1 MRRLGIF
8 IILVLLLVWTLPATG
23 EILPHYKPEQ
33 LVLYSDLVVLGKQ
46 TSPSEIQIE
55 KVLVGNWN
63 KTTLSVPSLANYPLT
78 YLFLE
83 KKVPGLTRQIVVFVA
98 RQFGRVNVVANGV
111 FRVTK
116 KGPILGYFQPMNP
129 GFYQLQAKPAFRALP
144 DLLEAIAKGKADLPR
159 IQQDRMQA
167 VAKATQIDDF
177 ALKLHELQGI
187 THVGDARIFDLISKQ
202 MERDP
207 ERANACI
214 YFLQNHPDPACFLL
228 LKGLY
233 EKSNNI
239 TLLYSIG
246 RQGTPAARPYLERLV
261 EKKGNEERSRFAFA
275 GLSALY
281 EALARNGQQK
291 EAAKVRDSIFRLYD
305 RDNSL
310 ADFQPRLLSVIP
322 EQGAIDRLEKM
333 LARVRGD
340 QSNRGP
346 EIEQVLDELRARVQN
361 AQMP

>member
-129 GFYQLQAKPAFRALP
+129 GFYQLQAKPAR
-144 DLLEAIAKGKADLPR
+144 
-159 IQQDRMQA
+159 
-167 VAKATQIDDF
+167 
-177 ALKLHELQGI
+177 
-187 THVGDARIFDLISKQ
+187 
-202 MERDP
+202 
-207 ERANACI
+207 
-214 YFLQNHPDPACFLL
+214 
-228 LKGLY
+228 
-233 EKSNNI
+233 
-239 TLLYSIG
+239 
-246 RQGTPAARPYLERLV
+246 
-261 EKKGNEERSRFAFA
+261 
-275 GLSALY
+275 
-281 EALARNGQQK
+281 
-291 EAAKVRDSIFRLYD
+291 
-305 RDNSL
+305 
-310 ADFQPRLLSVIP
+310 
-322 EQGAIDRLEKM
+322 
-333 LARVRGD
+333 
-340 QSNRGP
+340 
-346 EIEQVLDELRARVQN
+346 
-361 AQMP
+361 